1 VRSAIGRN
9 FPRIDG
15 REKVTGT
22 AIYATDLRV
31 PGMLHGGVL
40 RSPVPHARVRRIDA
54 GRARSMP
61 GVAAVLTRENIPVKS
76 PFFGGIFKDQGIV
89 AVDKVR
95 YVGDIVAAVAAT
107 EKEIAE
113 EAVKRIDVEYED
125 LPAVLS
131 LDEALRD
138 NAPLVHEKL
147 HGRKKPQYGRGG
159 TDIRHEGTNICL
171 HFRYEHGDIGQGF
184 ASADAVFE
192 ETFLFPGAQHYPME
206 PHLCI
211 VAFEG
216 DGVTVWTSTQSPFLV
231 RQDISELFEIRL
243 DNVRVIVPYLG
254 GGYGGKD
261 GTHAEA
267 LAAALARLAGRP
279 VRLALTAEETFKTVC
294 QPGAKVTIKTGVKK
308 DGTFVARCCQVYL
321 EGGAYAD
328 AGPSVV
334 EKAGYR
340 AHGPYRIPHVLTD
353 AYHVYTNTVPAGAF
367 RGFGTPQVA
376 FAYESHMETI
386 SRGLGID
393 SLDFR
398 MKNLIGMGQ
407 EYSPGD
413 KPLDSDLKAALAE
426 LGREIEWGKKTPA
439 PRSGRKT
446 GKGIACVVKNAGG
459 TNKPA
464 NAMVKISD
472 DGTVILFAG
481 SVEMG
486 QGIRTALLQIV
497 AEEFATRPEDVQIA
511 PIDTRE
517 IPFDKGTNASS
528 AVTVMGQAVQA
539 ACKSAR
545 DQLLAAGAP
554 LLGAQPS
561 EIELRDG
568 RLCFHG
574 REITFAV
581 ALRGRSGAREQT
593 ITGMGHF
600 SLPHN
605 ADIALGYASPFWEI
619 GLAAAEIELDEMTGD
634 VRILKYVSVTD
645 AGKMIQPL
653 HCRGQDEGAAVF
665 GIGLSLCEELV
676 YRDGQLINPNLVD
689 YRLPRFRDLPRTFTT
704 RILEQRGG
712 PGPYGAK
719 GMGEGGILAA
729 APAICNAVYDAI
741 GMRAYQVPLKGERVW
756 RNLRRGAFE
765 KGDGNLA

>member
-1 VRSAIGRN
+1 VGSAIGRN
-9 FPRIDG
+9 FHRIDG

-22 AIYATDLRV
+22 ALYGTDLKI
-31 PGMLHGGVL
+31 PGMLHGAAL
-40 RSPVPHARVRRIDA
+40 RSPVPHARIRRIDA
-54 GRARSMP
+54 SRARSMP
-61 GVAAVLTRENIPVKS
+61 GVVAVLTRENLPVKS
-76 PFFGGIFKDQGIV
+76 PLFGGIFKDQGIV
-89 AVDKVR
+89 AMDKVR

-107 EKEIAE
+107 EKEISE
-113 EAVKRIDVEYED
+113 EAVKRIDVEYEE

-138 NAPLVHEKL
+138 DAPLVHEKL
-147 HGRKKPQYGRGG
+147 HGRKKPRYGRGG

-171 HFRYEHGDIGQGF
+171 HFRYQHGDIDQGF
-184 ASADAVFE
+184 ASADDVFE
-192 ETFLFPGAQHYPME
+192 ESFIFPSAQHYPME
-206 PHLCI
+206 PHMCI
-211 VAFEG
+211 VAFAGE
-216 DGVTVWTSTQSPFLV
+216 GVTVWTSTQSPFLL
-231 RQDISELFEIRL
+231 RQDIAELFEIPL
-243 DNVRVIVPYLG
+243 DNVRVMVPYLG

-261 GTHAEA
+261 GTHIEP

-279 VRLALTAEETFKTVC
+279 VRVALTADETFQTVC
-294 QPGAKVTIKTGVKK
+294 QPGAKVTIRTGVKK
-308 DGTFVARCCQVYL
+308 DGRLIARRCQVYL

-386 SRGLGID
+386 SRRLGID
-393 SLDFR
+393 SLELR
-398 MKNLIGMGQ
+398 MKNLLAVGE

-413 KPLDSDLKAALAE
+413 TPLDSDVKAALVE
-426 LGREIEWGKKTPA
+426 LGREIGWGKKETGGA
-439 PRSGRKT
+439 PKR
-446 GKGIACVVKNAGG
+446 GKGMACVVKNAGG

-464 NAMVKISD
+464 NAMVKIRP
-472 DGTVILFAG
+472 DGAVMLFAG

-497 AEEFATRPEDVQIA
+497 AEEFATDPEEVKIA
-511 PIDTRE
+511 PIETRE

-528 AVTVMGQAVQA
+528 AVTVMGRAVQA
-539 ACKSAR
+539 ACKDAR
-545 DQLLAAGAP
+545 DQLFAAGA
-554 LLGAQPS
+554 LALGAEPA
-561 EIELRDG
+561 EVDLRG
-568 RLCFHG
+568 GKLCFKG
-574 REITFAV
+574 RAISFREAIQRRT
-581 ALRGRSGAREQT
+581 GAGDQT
-593 ITGMGHF
+593 ITGIGHF
-600 SLPHN
+600 SLPH
-605 ADIALGYASPFWEI
+605 DPGIALGYASPFWEI
-619 GLAAAEIELDEMTGD
+619 GLAAAEVELDEMTGE
-634 VRILKYVSVTD
+634 VKILKYVSVTD
-645 AGKMIQPL
+645 AGKMIQPV

-665 GIGLSLCEELV
+665 GMGLSLREELV

-689 YRLPRFRDLPRTFTT
+689 YRVPRFRDLPRTFTT
-704 RILEQRGG
+704 RILEQGGG

-741 GMRAYQVPLKGERVW
+741 GVRAYQVPLKGERVW
-756 RNLRRGAFE
+756 RSVQPVALKN
-765 KGDGNLA
+765 GDNT

>member
-1 VRSAIGRN
+1 VSSAIGRN
-9 FPRIDG
+9 FHRIDG
-15 REKVTGT
+15 REKVTGQ
-22 AIYATDLRV
+22 ALYGTDLRI
-31 PGMLHGGVL
+31 PGMLHGAAL
-40 RSPVPHARVRRIDA
+40 RSPLPHARIRRIDA
-54 GRARSMP
+54 SRAEAMP
-61 GVAAVLTRENIPVKS
+61 GVATVLTRENIPVKS

-107 EKEIAE
+107 EKGIAA
-113 EAVKRIDVEYED
+113 EALKRIDVEYEE
-125 LPAVLS
+125 LPVVLS

-147 HGRKKPQYGRGG
+147 FGRKKPQYGRGG
-159 TDIRHEGTNICL
+159 TDIRHDGTNICL
-171 HFRYEHGDIGQGF
+171 HFRYQHGDIDKGF
-184 ASADAVFE
+184 ASADSVFE
-192 ETFLFPGAQHYPME
+192 ETFLFPSAQHYPME
-206 PHLCI
+206 PHMCV

-216 DGVTVWTSTQSPFLV
+216 DGVTIWTSTQSPFLL
-231 RQDISELFEIRL
+231 RQDIAELFEVPL
-243 DNVRVIVPYLG
+243 DDVRVIVPYLG

-267 LAAALARLAGRP
+267 VAAALARLAGRP
-279 VRLALTAEETFKTVC
+279 VRVALTADETFKTVC
-294 QPGAKVTIKTGVKK
+294 QPGAKVTIKTGVRK
-308 DGTFVARCCQVYL
+308 DGTLVARSCQVYL

-340 AHGPYRIPHVLTD
+340 AHGPYHIPHVLTD

-376 FAYESHMETI
+376 FAYESHLETI
-386 SRGLGID
+386 ARALGFD
-393 SLDFR
+393 SLELR
-398 MKNLIGMGQ
+398 MKNLIGMG
-407 EYSPGD
+407 EDYSPGD
-413 KPLDSDLKAALAE
+413 KPLDSDLKAALVE

-439 PRSGRKT
+439 PGGARKT

-464 NAMVKISD
+464 NAMIKILN
-472 DGTVILFAG
+472 DGTVVLFAG

-497 AEEFATRPEDVQIA
+497 AEEFATSPEQIKIA

-528 AVTVMGQAVQA
+528 AITVMGQAVQA
-539 ACKSAR
+539 ACKHAR
-545 DQLLAAGAP
+545 DQLLAAGA
-554 LLGAQPS
+554 LVLGAQPS
-561 EIELRDG
+561 EVQLRDG
-568 RLCFHG
+568 KLRFKG
-574 REITFAV
+574 RELSFRDT
-581 ALRGRSGAREQT
+581 LRGRSEAAEQV
-593 ITGMGHF
+593 TGMGHF
-600 SLPHN
+600 SLPHD

-619 GLAAAEIELDEMTGD
+619 GLAAAEVEVDEMTGA
-634 VRILKYVSVTD
+634 VKILKYVSVTD

-653 HCRGQDEGAAVF
+653 HCRGQDEGAAMF

-704 RILEQRGG
+704 RILEQGGG
-712 PGPYGAK
+712 PGPFGAK

-741 GMRAYQVPLKGERVW
+741 GVRSYQVPLKGERVW
-756 RNLRRGAFE
+756 RNLQPGELKKR
-765 KGDGNLA
+765 DNN